1 MEEGEDVGSKD
12 LNQPS
17 TTKIYSKKAIFGFS
31 TFFSPVFGGFLLRQ
45 NLIDSNRRKEANIAL
60 LVSIFLTAF
69 TMLIMNGFH
78 IKGGSFAYFLNMI
91 GGIILSEYFF
101 KKNFPNDNYE
111 YKKIWKALLISI
123 AVTAPFLLAMIFAPA
138 E

>member
-1 MEEGEDVGSKD
+1 
-12 LNQPS
+12 
-17 TTKIYSKKAIFGFS
+17 
-31 TFFSPVFGGFLLRQ
+31 
-45 NLIDSNRRKEANIAL
+45 
-60 LVSIFLTAF
+60 
-69 TMLIMNGFH
+69 MNGFD

-123 AVTAPFLLAMIFAPA
+123 AVTVPFLLAMIFAPA